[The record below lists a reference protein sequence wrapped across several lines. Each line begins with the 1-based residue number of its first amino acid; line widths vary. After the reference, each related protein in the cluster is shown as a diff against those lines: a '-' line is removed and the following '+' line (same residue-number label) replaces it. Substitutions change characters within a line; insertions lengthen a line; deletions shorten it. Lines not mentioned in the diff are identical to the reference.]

1 LVDRKERCDLCG
13 LEIDGPPVVRSFDGE
28 EKHFCCEGCARV
40 YTVARENDLLD
51 QVLPKPQPKPKMR
64 DLFAGPGETAHF
76 SVGGMWCAGCAAAAE
91 RVLRSQPGVKDV
103 DVSFAAERGRIRY
116 NPDQLDLDAALKSLD
131 GLGYRARLLGD
142 AAEER
147 ATQLQE
153 RLLLQLIVAVGFGM
167 QVMLLYLVQL
177 YHLYAAGQFDTPDT
191 RKLQYLVWAL
201 ATPVMFVG
209 GFSFLKGTWRALRAR
224 TATMDTLVALGTL
237 SAYSYSVYVTL
248 TGSGEAYF
256 DSVTMITS
264 FIMLGR
270 YLEKV
275 GGAQAR
281 KDVRQLLQL
290 RPERAWRRA
299 GDDWQEVQ
307 AKSLAVGD
315 AILVKPGERVP
326 ADAEILEG
334 EGALDESL
342 LTGES
347 APVDKSPGQAIYAGT
362 VVADAAL
369 VARVT
374 QPPQRTRLAQITRLV
389 DQTLAAKPPIQRL
402 ADRASTYFAFG
413 IVSVAAVTALG
424 WWLAGHPPAQALL
437 AAVAVLVVACP
448 CALGLATPLALAV
461 SLGRTTRAGILVR
474 NPVALETAVQIQ
486 RVVFDKTGT
495 LTRGRMAVGE
505 AVVSGDGVPR
515 ERLICLAAAVE
526 QYSEHP
532 IAQAIVEACPGSCP
546 TADEFQ
552 ALRGLG
558 ASARV
563 AEQNGQR
570 VMVGSSRF
578 LNVPDDSPLMIRA
591 RPHADQ
597 GETVIWV
604 GWGEGTA
611 GFITLRDEPNP
622 SAQEALDRL
631 QVGGIRAVMLSGDDP
646 RTVRAIA
653 AELGLTECEG
663 NCPPPEKV
671 MRIQE
676 WQTAGERV
684 AMVGDGVNDA
694 PALAQADLSITAAGG
709 SDVAGETSDV
719 VLMRP
724 DLTLVPWFIHLSRRT
739 RQIILENLGWA
750 FAYNLV
756 AVSLAAF
763 GFISPVIAAA
773 AMATSSLLVAGNSL
787 RLRR

>member
-1 LVDRKERCDLCG
+1 
-13 LEIDGPPVVRSFDGE
+13 LEIDGPLVVRSFDGE

-51 QVLPKPQPKPKMR
+51 QVLPRPRPRPKIQ
-64 DLFAGPGETAHF
+64 DVFVGPGETAHF

-91 RVLRSQPGVKDV
+91 RALRSQPGVMDV

-131 GLGYRARLLGD
+131 GLGYRARLLDD
-142 AAEER
+142 AAEEQVTR
-147 ATQLQE
+147 QQE
-153 RLLLQLIVAVGFGM
+153 CLLLQLIVAVGFGM

-201 ATPVMFVG
+201 ATPMMFVG

-256 DSVTMITS
+256 DSVAMITS

-347 APVDKSPGQAIYAGT
+347 VPVDKGPGQAIYAGT

-369 VARVT
+369 IARVT
-374 QPPQRTRLAQITRLV
+374 RPPQRTRLAQITRLV

-402 ADRASTYFAFG
+402 ADRASTYFALG
-413 IVSVAAVTALG
+413 IVGVAIVTALG
-424 WWLAGHPPAQALL
+424 WWLAGHPPARVLL

-461 SLGRTTRAGILVR
+461 SLGRTTRAGILVH
-474 NPVALETAVQIQ
+474 NPVALETAAQIQ

-495 LTRGRMAVGE
+495 LTRGRMAVEE
-505 AVVSGDGVPR
+505 AVVSEDGMSQ

-532 IAQAIVEACPGSCP
+532 IARAIVEACPGP
-546 TADEFQ
+546 RLAADGFQ

-558 ASARV
+558 ASAQL
-563 AEQNGQR
+563 EEEDGQR
-570 VMVGSSRF
+570 VMVGSPRF
-578 LNVPDDSPLMIRA
+578 LDMPDGSNLAAQA
-591 RPHADQ
+591 RPYADR
-597 GETVIWV
+597 GETVIWI
-604 GWGEGTA
+604 GWDGSVA

-622 SAQEALDRL
+622 SAREALDRL
-631 QVGGIRAVMLSGDDP
+631 QADGVHAVMLSGDDP
-646 RTVRAIA
+646 RTVQAIA
-653 AELGLTECEG
+653 AELGLTEYEG
-663 NCPPPEKV
+663 NCPPPEKAT
-671 MRIQE
+671 RIQE

-756 AVSLAAF
+756 AVPLAAF
-763 GFISPVIAAA
+763 GFISPIIAAA
-773 AMATSSLLVAGNSL
+773 AMATSSLLVVGNSL
-787 RLRR
+787 RLQR